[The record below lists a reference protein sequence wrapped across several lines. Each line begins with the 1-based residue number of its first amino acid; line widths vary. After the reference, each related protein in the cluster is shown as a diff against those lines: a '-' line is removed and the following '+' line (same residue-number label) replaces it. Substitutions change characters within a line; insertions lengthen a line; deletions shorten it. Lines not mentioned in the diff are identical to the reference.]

1 MKKQHS
7 PNPGGKLDKKEQ
19 IGIEKSQ
26 AHRSSIGLPPIQRV
40 KRAKKGGGA
49 A

>member
-19 IGIEKSQ
+19 IGHEKSK
-26 AHRSSIGLPPIQRV
+26 AHQTSIGLPPIQRV
-40 KRAKKGGGA
+40 KRAKKGSGA